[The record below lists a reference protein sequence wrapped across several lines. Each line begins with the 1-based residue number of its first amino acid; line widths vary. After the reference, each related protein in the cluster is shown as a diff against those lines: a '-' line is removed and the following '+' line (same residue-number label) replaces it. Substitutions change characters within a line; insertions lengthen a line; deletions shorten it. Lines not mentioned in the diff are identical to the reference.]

1 MENLS
6 KVEIYTDG
14 CSHGNPGRGGYGVIL
29 SYQKESGDIYEKE
42 ISAGYENTTNN
53 RMELLAAIIGLEAL
67 KRPCEVDLYSDSKYL
82 VDAFNQKWI
91 NSWVKNDWNRPK
103 TGPVK
108 NVDLWKRLLDVK
120 KKHKVKFIWV
130 KGHNDN
136 EKNERCDKLANQA
149 ANQQI
154 LLKDEGMTS
163 SEDK

>member
-14 CSHGNPGRGGYGVIL
+14 CSHGNPGKGGYGVIL
-29 SYQKESGDIYEKE
+29 SYEKENGEIFEKE

-67 KRPCEVDLYSDSKYL
+67 KRPCDVSLYSDSKYL

-91 NSWVKNDWNRPK
+91 DNWVKNDWNRPK

-108 NVDLWKRLLDVK
+108 NVDLWKRLLLVK
-120 KKHKVKFIWV
+120 KQHQVEFIWV

-136 EKNERCDKLANQA
+136 EKNERCDRLANLA
-149 ANQQI
+149 AQQSV
-154 LLKDEGMTS
+154 LLKDEGM
-163 SEDK
+163 EE